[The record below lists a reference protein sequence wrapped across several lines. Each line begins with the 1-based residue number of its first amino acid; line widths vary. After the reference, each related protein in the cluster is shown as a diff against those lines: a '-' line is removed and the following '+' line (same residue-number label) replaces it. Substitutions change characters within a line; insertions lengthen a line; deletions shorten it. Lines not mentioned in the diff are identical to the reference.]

1 MKSASH
7 GLASIF
13 GCVLAEQRKK
23 KTKLSQEDLA
33 LECGLDRTYIS
44 LLERGQRQP
53 SLKSLFAICS
63 ALKISPS
70 EMLSI
75 VEKRMSL

>member
-1 MKSASH
+1 M
-7 GLASIF
+7 
-13 GCVLAEQRKK
+13 
-23 KTKLSQEDLA
+23 
-33 LECGLDRTYIS
+33 ECGLDRTYIS

-53 SLKSLFAICS
+53 SLKSLFAICA

-75 VEKRMSL
+75 VEERMSL

>member
-1 MKSASH
+1 M
-7 GLASIF
+7 
-13 GCVLAEQRKK
+13 
-23 KTKLSQEDLA
+23 
-33 LECGLDRTYIS
+33 ECGLDRTYIS

-53 SLKSLFAICS
+53 SLKSLFAICV

-75 VEKRMSL
+75 VEERMSL

>member
-7 GLASIF
+7 GLASTF
-13 GCVLAEQRKK
+13 GCVLAEQRK

-53 SLKSLFAICS
+53 SLKSLFAICA

-75 VEKRMSL
+75 IEERMSL